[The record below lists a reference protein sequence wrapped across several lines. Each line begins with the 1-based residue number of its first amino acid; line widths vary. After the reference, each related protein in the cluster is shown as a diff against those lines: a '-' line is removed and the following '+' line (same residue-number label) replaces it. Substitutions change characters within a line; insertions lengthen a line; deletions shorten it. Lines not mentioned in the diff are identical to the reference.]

1 MNLLDGLALTTAERL
16 IDRIDPQQVGEAQYG
31 VERPAHLT
39 AEGGEQGR
47 MGAASGRLDRLGAK
61 QARLDVAGGAFQIS
75 DASSGGGELAVMQP
89 LHRAN
94 APVGADRQPD
104 ARDARRQSEGD
115 RQ

>member
-1 MNLLDGLALTTAERL
+1 
-16 IDRIDPQQVGEAQYG
+16 
-31 VERPAHLT
+31 
-39 AEGGEQGR
+39 
-47 MGAASGRLDRLGAK
+47 MGAASGRLDRLGA
-61 QARLDVAGGAFQIS
+61 QQTRLDVAGGTFQIS